1 MEFVEAYRRFWKEFG
16 THKKMV
22 LSSSQNDIVT
32 SRMMSIVCMGEKLYF
47 QTDKTFR
54 KYEQIKNNPNVS
66 LCIDNIQIDGT
77 CYEVNP
83 PSQNKEFSQ
92 AYQTHYPFSYEHYS
106 SLESECVFEVT
117 PNFIERWHYIKE
129 TPWIEQIDVKYKK
142 YSMEEYHIK

>member
-1 MEFVEAYRRFWKEFG
+1 MDFAEAYHRFWKEFG

-22 LSSSQNDIVT
+22 LSSSKDDVVS
-32 SRMMSIVCMGEKLYF
+32 SRMMSIVCIGEKLF

-83 PSQNKEFSQ
+83 PSWNKEFSQ
-92 AYQTHYPFSYEHYS
+92 AYQKYYPFSYEHYS

-117 PNFIERWHYIKE
+117 ANFIERWHYSNE
-129 TPWIEQIDVKYKK
+129 TPWIEQIDIKHKR
-142 YSMEEYHIK
+142 YSMKEYHIK